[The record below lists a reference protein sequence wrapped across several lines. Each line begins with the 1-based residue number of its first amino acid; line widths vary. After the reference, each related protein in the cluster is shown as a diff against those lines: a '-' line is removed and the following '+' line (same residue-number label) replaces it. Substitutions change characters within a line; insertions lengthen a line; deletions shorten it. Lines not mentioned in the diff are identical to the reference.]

1 MDAPTIEQLSEPS
14 SLPEQIDA
22 WLIALDAQG
31 VKVDIEQRVRLNG
44 LLLGL
49 IAEKRFPCDPKIL
62 CRLMTPIVAGSP
74 DQQTICETTFKSIL
88 APKQK
93 ISTVDLPGD
102 ADATRDD
109 RNQNWGLPSW
119 SVRALVGGAIA
130 LTLLLGLYLALF
142 HSPSGRED
150 PPDPKPASSITMLA
164 MNVDWIKNYPID
176 ELQPP
181 HQTPWNR
188 SLRWYYTEYG
198 AEKWIALLLP
208 WLIWAGFLGFLYSH
222 VIAFLRREALKQNLQ
237 TLDLRLGNVNAQF
250 GDRQLIAG
258 LQPLRTLPR
267 THLQIFDAERTA
279 IASAEAA
286 GLFQPRFKEV
296 AVPTDFVIL
305 LDRRSARDHLAAY
318 NAEVVRTLRNAG
330 LAIEVLEFNRD
341 LTLCLFTRIGEFVS
355 LDGVVR
361 RFPDSILLIFAAAD
375 QLVDPSYHQLLPAV
389 NVLRDARHVVL
400 LTPDDS
406 AKSPLEDS
414 LARRLGI
421 SIVRTT
427 PAGLIELTSLLVPV
441 RGSNSATRP
450 VSDGRRYSVAALLAF
465 FAQRPGR
472 WMQTVAPPRA
482 DRLQLLEH
490 LRRTLPPQI
499 LSWLTATAIYPEL
512 RWLLTLSLRR
522 GVADP
527 GQSGRTMDRNL
538 LAISRL
544 PWFRSGWMPDWVR
557 TLLQQALSGREKHL
571 VRRVILDALGLR
583 DRRVKP
589 STEDMRINLDED
601 HVERREHLKTDGILL
616 RYLLPLVQRSQR
628 LFTLPESAVRK
639 LMRKPLQRLAGVAA
653 AAMLVAAA
661 TSFAALSL
669 VPIDECDLLAA
680 SINDNARIGPGNAAD
695 MLSYPGY
702 FERTL
707 KACTKA
713 VAREHERAVATGR
726 PENGRFLY
734 QLSRL
739 DADYTVS
746 FVQALQAAGMGYA
759 AAYHSLGSYYHNGLG
774 VQKNTDLTEQNYKRA
789 VELGNVFSLGGLA
802 DVALERHDFQKAF
815 DYLTAYV
822 HAGGAQTL
830 RLALFYKRSGEYK
843 LPSVPRDMKKYVNL
857 LELGVRRGDGNA
869 ANDLGVYWFDKGEYA
884 KANEL
889 YELGVRWMRDKT
901 AAANLAVNY
910 MKGNVGSGRE
920 RDFGKATYFAIFGA
934 QLGSDHA
941 TDTLY
946 ELISSNH
953 AAFKVGYGPPAS
965 FDSVELAKLLATS
978 GGAKEQVKLAKI
990 LEARG
995 NLTEARFWYSKAA
1008 ENGDTEAKD
1017 ALKRLEVQ

>member
-1 MDAPTIEQLSEPS
+1 MDAPTVEQLSEPS

-49 IAEKRFPCDPKIL
+49 IAEQRFPCDPKIL
-62 CRLMTPIVAGSP
+62 CRLVTPIVAGSP

-130 LTLLLGLYLALF
+130 LTLLLGLYLVLF
-142 HSPSGRED
+142 HFPLRKVDEQVSGSP
-150 PPDPKPASSITMLA
+150 PSITVPA
-164 MNVDWIKNYPID
+164 MDVDWIKNYPID

-181 HQTPWNR
+181 HQAPWNR
-188 SLRWYYTEYG
+188 SLRWYYTEYD
-198 AEKWIALLLP
+198 AEKLLALLLP

-222 VIAFLRREALKQNLQ
+222 LIAYLRREALKRNLQ

-258 LQPLRTLPR
+258 LQPLRALPR
-267 THLQIFDAERTA
+267 DHLQIFDAERTA

-286 GLFQPRFKEV
+286 GLLQPRFKEV

-318 NAEVVRTLRNAG
+318 NGEVVRTLRNAG
-330 LAIEVLEFNRD
+330 LAIELLEFNRD
-341 LTLCLFTRIGEFVS
+341 LTLCHFTRTGEFVS
-355 LDGVVR
+355 FDGVVR

-400 LTPDDS
+400 LTPDVDP
-406 AKSPLEDS
+406 AKSPLEAS
-414 LARRLGI
+414 LAGRLGI

-441 RGSNSATRP
+441 RRSNSAMRP
-450 VSDGRRYSVAALLAF
+450 VSDGRQYSIAALLTF

-490 LRRTLPPQI
+490 LSRTLPPQI
-499 LSWLTATAIYPEL
+499 LNWLTATAIYPEL
-512 RWLLTLSLRR
+512 RWLLTLSLKR

-527 GQSGRTMDRNL
+527 GQSGRSGRTMDRNL
-538 LAISRL
+538 LALSRL

-557 TLLQQALSGREKHL
+557 ALLQQALAGREKHL
-571 VRRVILDALGLR
+571 VRRVILDALGLT
-583 DRRVKP
+583 DRRVMP
-589 STEDMRINLDED
+589 STEDMRINLGED
-601 HVERREHLKTDGILL
+601 HVDRREHLKTDGIML

-628 LFTLPESAVRK
+628 LFTLPESRVRK
-639 LMRKPLQRLAGVAA
+639 LMRKPLQRLAGIAA

-669 VPIDECDLLAA
+669 IPIDECDLLA
-680 SINDNARIGPGNAAD
+680 SSSNDNARIGPGQFND
-695 MLSYPGY
+695 VLSFPGY
-702 FERTL
+702 FERAL
-707 KACTKA
+707 KACAEA
-713 VAREHERAVATGR
+713 VAREHQRAVAAGR

-734 QLSRL
+734 ELSRFPG
-739 DADYTVS
+739 DGAERFANAV
-746 FVQALQAAGMGYA
+746 QAAGMGYA
-759 AAYHSLGSYYHNGLG
+759 AGYHSMGWTYFHAIG
-774 VQKNTDLTEQNYKRA
+774 VEKSLDLAEGNYKRA
-789 VELGNVFSLGGLA
+789 VELGNAFSLSGLA
-802 DVALERHDFQKAF
+802 DVAIARKDFQKAF
-815 DYLTAYV
+815 DYETAYV
-822 HAGGAQTL
+822 HAGGVQTWA
-830 RLALFYKRSGEYK
+830 LAMFYRGDYN
-843 LPSVPRDMKKYVNL
+843 LPSVPPDGKKYRNL
-857 LELGVRRGDGNA
+857 LELGVRRGDGEA
-869 ANDLGVYWFDKGEYA
+869 AAALGYYWKTHGEGAKG
-884 KANEL
+884 NEL
-889 YELGVRWMRDKT
+889 YELSVR
-901 AAANLAVNY
+901 
-910 MKGNVGSGRE
+910 
-920 RDFGKATYFAIFGA
+920 
-934 QLGSDHA
+934 
-941 TDTLY
+941 
-946 ELISSNH
+946 
-953 AAFKVGYGPPAS
+953 
-965 FDSVELAKLLATS
+965 LAKDGYA
-978 GGAKEQVKLAKI
+978 A
-990 LEARG
+990 G
-995 NLTEARFWYSKAA
+995 NLC
-1008 ENGDTEAKD
+1008 
-1017 ALKRLEVQ
+1017 V